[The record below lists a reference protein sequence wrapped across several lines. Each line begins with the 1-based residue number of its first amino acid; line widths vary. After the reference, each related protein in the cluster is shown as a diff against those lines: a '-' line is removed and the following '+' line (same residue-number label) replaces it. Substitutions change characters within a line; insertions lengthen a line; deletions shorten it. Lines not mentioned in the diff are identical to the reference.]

1 MHRSRI
7 READSSATPQSPQL
21 ITRGRARGKG
31 KTSAKNDRRSVS
43 LDPVIGREV
52 PSTSHSDDHNSADFH
67 RPAARQATRDAIR
80 DIRPREAAARHNI
93 LADLLTQ
100 QQADP
105 LLNINNPPL
114 PAQLINV
121 NILATTAS
129 TLITR

>member
-67 RPAARQATRDAIR
+67 RPAARQATRDAIL

-93 LADLLTQ
+93 LAQ